1 MGDPEKGRI
10 AIRFGTPSSS
20 NRPSPRPNPPSS
32 LGKRPR
38 HHALG
43 AGSDSESDDEQR
55 HRGLHEVITGFG
67 ADGAETERER
77 RAKEATKKEFVIER
91 QPNRDWRSEAKA
103 QRPGKNL
110 LPEEARAQRN
120 GTTVETEPADQDKGM
135 KWGLMV
141 KERPAKDDDQPA
153 SGAPDENPEQ
163 PKGHAQ
169 PEPPAPQRTA
179 DDEAMD
185 ALLGRTS
192 KKQKTI
198 PQPALSEGDAYRR
211 DAEAA
216 GAASTL
222 EDYEAMP
229 VEEFGAALLRGM
241 GWNGEQRGP
250 KPKEARRRA
259 NRLGLGA
266 KELKEAED
274 LGGWNQN
281 GGKKKRPRLDEYRRE
296 ESKRKEG
303 RRHEDSYKKER
314 DRERDTYRDRDRDRD
329 RHRDVDRHR
338 ERHRDYDRDRRR

>member
-1 MGDPEKGRI
+1 MGDPEKRRI
-10 AIRFGTPSSS
+10 AIKFGTPSSS

-38 HHALG
+38 PHALG
-43 AGSDSESDDEQR
+43 AGSDSESDDEHH
-55 HRGLHEVITGFG
+55 HRGRHEVITGFG

-77 RAKEATKKEFVIER
+77 RAKEAVKREFVIER
-91 QPNRDWRSEAKA
+91 QPNRDWRAEVKA

-120 GTTVETEPADQDKGM
+120 GTTVETEPADQDKEI
-135 KWGLMV
+135 KWGLTV
-141 KERPAKDDDQPA
+141 KEKPAKDDDQSA
-153 SGAPDENPEQ
+153 GDAPNERPEH
-163 PKGHAQ
+163 PNGHAQ
-169 PEPPAPQRTA
+169 PEAPAPERTA

-185 ALLGRTS
+185 ALLGRTP

-198 PQPALSEGDAYRR
+198 PQPALSEDDAYRR

-222 EDYEAMP
+222 DDYEAMP

-281 GGKKKRPRLDEYRRE
+281 GAKKKRPRLDEYRRE

-303 RRHEDSYKKER
+303 RRQEDSYKKER
-314 DRERDTYRDRDRDRD
+314 DRERDAYRDRDGDRPRDHD
-329 RHRDVDRHR
+329 RHRDRHR
-338 ERHRDYDRDRRR
+338 ERDRDRRR

>member
-10 AIRFGTPSSS
+10 AIKFGTPSTS

-32 LGKRPR
+32 LGKRSRP
-38 HHALG
+38 HALG
-43 AGSDSESDDEQR
+43 AGSDSESDDEHH
-55 HRGLHEVITGFG
+55 HRGRHEVITGFG

-77 RAKEATKKEFVIER
+77 RAKDAAKKEFVIER
-91 QPNRDWRSEAKA
+91 QPNRDWRAEVKA

-120 GTTVETEPADQDKGM
+120 GTAVETEPADQDKEI
-135 KWGLMV
+135 KWGLTV
-141 KERPAKDDDQPA
+141 KEKPATGDDQPTGDTPGK
-153 SGAPDENPEQ
+153 SPQQ
-163 PKGHAQ
+163 PNGHAQ
-169 PEPPAPQRTA
+169 PAPERTT

-198 PQPALSEGDAYRR
+198 PQPALSEDDAYRR
-211 DAEAA
+211 DAETA

-250 KPKEARRRA
+250 RPKEARRRA

-281 GGKKKRPRLDEYRRE
+281 GGRKKRPRLDEYRRE
-296 ESKRKEG
+296 ESKRKES

-314 DRERDTYRDRDRDRD
+314 DRERDAYRDRDRDRD
-329 RHRDVDRHR
+329 RQ
-338 ERHRDYDRDRRR
+338 RDYDRGRRR